1 MINIKIQLL
10 KQDINYF
17 IFITLLLIIM
27 MSINFLSTDIKLK
40 YK

>member
-17 IFITLLLIIM
+17 IFITLLLIM